1 MLRRPARLLLAVA
14 LGASLAACGGSEEP
28 AVAGPVATN
37 VQPGAT
43 LIGTI
48 GTPDDPNEF
57 SIGLTD
63 SSGAAVTTLPAGD
76 YTITVD
82 DQSRIHNWAFSGDG
96 VDGVATDVSGTG
108 KKSFP
113 VTLKAG
119 EYGYVCDPHPSMT
132 GTLKVT

>member
-1 MLRRPARLLLAVA
+1 MPRRPARLLLAVA

-28 AVAGPVATN
+28 TVAGPAASA

-48 GTPDDPNEF
+48 GTPDDPDDF

-63 SSGAAVTTLPAGD
+63 ESGAAVTTVPAGD

-82 DQSRIHNWAFSGDG
+82 DQSRIHNWALSGDG

-108 KKSFP
+108 EKSFP